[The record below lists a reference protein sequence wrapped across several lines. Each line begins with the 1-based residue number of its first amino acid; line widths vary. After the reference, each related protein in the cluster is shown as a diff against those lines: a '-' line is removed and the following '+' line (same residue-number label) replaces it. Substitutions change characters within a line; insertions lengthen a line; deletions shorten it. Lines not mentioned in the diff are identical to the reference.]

1 MLEHEDVLLT
11 WQLSAEPNGLKSL
24 PLKAIQIANH
34 RQAYLTYEGP
44 ISGQRGEV
52 RRVDSGRLEFEK
64 ITARE
69 YIFNLYGLRL
79 TGRMRLRCSEGQWC
93 LEAFA
98 PG

>member
-11 WQLSAEPNGLKSL
+11 WQLSAEPNGPKSL
-24 PLKAIQIANH
+24 PLRAIQIANH

-69 YIFNLYGLRL
+69 YIFNAYGLRL
-79 TGRMRLRCSEGQWC
+79 TGRMRLRCAKGQWC

-98 PG
+98 PD